1 MVGGTTYS
9 EVRAVHRLSKKLNR
23 DVFLGSTGIET
34 PVQFLDDLASLANPT
49 PQAALEIETPLRQQY

>member
-1 MVGGTTYS
+1 M
-9 EVRAVHRLSKKLNR
+9 HRLSKKLNR